1 MRVLLSNC
9 FVTVR
14 ENDLENLSVVTI
26 WTVATFCWYQ
36 MQLSKK
42 LKTFCLFFCPFF
54 KSASNFEDFESKDDF
69 HSLCISEITD
79 CERHG

>member
-1 MRVLLSNC
+1 
-9 FVTVR
+9 
-14 ENDLENLSVVTI
+14 
-26 WTVATFCWYQ
+26 